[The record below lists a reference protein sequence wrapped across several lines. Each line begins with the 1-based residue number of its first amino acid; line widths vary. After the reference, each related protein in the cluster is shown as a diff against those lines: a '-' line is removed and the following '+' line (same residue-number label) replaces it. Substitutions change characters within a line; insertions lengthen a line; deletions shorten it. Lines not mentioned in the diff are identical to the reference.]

1 MTTVKSLSRE
11 MKFFLLALIPIYFI
25 SVGLIIQPFDSIVTG
40 IYEIIR
46 EPDFL
51 ITDYIAVGGMGA
63 AFVNAGM
70 MALISIYFVYSLGME
85 MDGHT
90 ITSCC
95 LMFGFSLFGKNLMN
109 IWAIFLGVFLYA
121 KYHKMHLSNYIYV
134 GIYGTSLSPII
145 TQLMHVVELPIWQR
159 FCVTILVGICIGFV
173 LPPLATHSHYAHKG
187 YSLYNVGFASG
198 IIATVLVST
207 FKSFGIETEARLIW
221 SSGNDAMLL
230 GLLFVLFA
238 GMSVVAVLWR
248 GKDTL
253 LGYEKLLATTGIG
266 GTDYLLE
273 LGGAVTLLNMGLNGL
288 FATFFVL
295 AVGGN
300 RWIQCDWKTFAEYFP
315 DHGGRLHCEYRPG
328 VGYHESVGTSGA
340 ALFHD
345 AGADRRRV
353 WNFMRRVSR
362 FSARVGGAQCRD
374 RVWGHEPL

>member
-40 IYEIIR
+40 IYEIIW

-134 GIYGTSLSPII
+134 GIYSDHHT
-145 TQLMHVVELPIWQR
+145 
-159 FCVTILVGICIGFV
+159 
-173 LPPLATHSHYAHKG
+173 AD
-187 YSLYNVGFASG
+187 
-198 IIATVLVST
+198 
-207 FKSFGIETEARLIW
+207 AR
-221 SSGNDAMLL
+221 
-230 GLLFVLFA
+230 
-238 GMSVVAVLWR
+238 
-248 GKDTL
+248 
-253 LGYEKLLATTGIG
+253 
-266 GTDYLLE
+266 
-273 LGGAVTLLNMGLNGL
+273 GGAADLAALLCDDS
-288 FATFFVL
+288 
-295 AVGGN
+295 GGN
-300 RWIQCDWKTFAEYFP
+300 LYRIRASTARDAFP
-315 DHGGRLHCEYRPG
+315 LCP
-328 VGYHESVGTSGA
+328 
-340 ALFHD
+340 
-345 AGADRRRV
+345 
-353 WNFMRRVSR
+353 
-362 FSARVGGAQCRD
+362 
-374 RVWGHEPL
+374 